1 MAGPSSLTSEAR
13 RKADTDA
20 QAARDAEAQKQA
32 DARAARQAA
41 HDAALERARLAEEE
55 AAAASEERDDAD
67 ARVRAAL
74 DHAALER
81 KAAADPDDDD
91 IDSASEVSVPGDAG
105 GDLHDALLIH
115 EVAALL
121 NLHTQAV
128 AVQNIK
134 SLVPV
139 VLDINSSSY
148 SRWREQFLL
157 TLGRYQLQDHV
168 LQDRLARLSP
178 DWTLMDCVVRSW
190 LYGTLSNDLVLSKSA
205 HGSTA
210 RTTWLAIE
218 AQFLG
223 NKEVRA
229 LHLDARFRTFVQ
241 GDLSITDYCKVFKRM
256 ADDLADLGEP
266 VTDRTLVL
274 NVLRGLNEKFAS
286 IGRHLRRG
294 RPFPSFLEVCD
305 DLILEEITL
314 AEKASTPSSALL
326 AGTSS
331 TPSASP
337 PQRKGGRG
345 KHGKATKGGGPPQPA
360 TGGGGSSSHN
370 STAPTQA
377 ANAQWPSF
385 YNP

>member
-1 MAGPSSLTSEAR
+1 MPPPTCAR
-13 RKADTDA
+13 P
-20 QAARDAEAQKQA
+20 
-32 DARAARQAA
+32 
-41 HDAALERARLAEEE
+41 
-55 AAAASEERDDAD
+55 
-67 ARVRAAL
+67 AL
-74 DHAALER
+74 DRAVLES
-81 KAAADPDDDD
+81 KASADPDDDD
-91 IDSASEVSVPGDAG
+91 IDSASEVFVPGDAG
-105 GDLHDALLIH
+105 GDLHGALLIH
-115 EVAALL
+115 EAAALP
-121 NLHTQAV
+121 NLHAQAV
-128 AVQNIK
+128 AVQNIR

-148 SRWREQFLL
+148 RWREQFLL

-168 LQDRLARLSP
+168 LQDRPARISP
-178 DWTLMDCVVRSW
+178 DWTRIDCIVWSW
-190 LYGTLSNDLVLSKSA
+190 LYGTLSNDLVDIVLSKSA

-223 NKEVRA
+223 NKEARA
-229 LHLDARFRTFVQ
+229 LHLDARFRMFVQ
-241 GDLSITDYCKVFKRM
+241 G
-256 ADDLADLGEP
+256 DLADLGEP

-305 DLILEEITL
+305 DLILEEITM

-331 TPSASP
+331 TPSAPP
-337 PQRKGGRG
+337 PQRQSSRGSGRGKGTGGAGGSGGPSSSGKGGRG
-345 KHGKATKGGGPPQPA
+345 KRGKATKGGGPPQPA

-385 YNP
+385 YNPWTGAIQMWPMQRPLVAPPPQPAAAPAQHQAQQHALVAHQQAAKAQ